1 MSHTEQAEPIPRT
14 SPRRLGKMLA
24 IIIGI
29 QVVGAAIFFTHYD
42 YWNSYQP
49 NAEKIQLGLG
59 TKTQQQQGQATG
71 KTINVSLKFVE
82 SSDFKTLAFNAVSGS
97 DHNPEIHAN
106 VGDKIVFDVTNA
118 GKSFHAFAVTSSKEG
133 PGPAIEGTTVGTAD
147 NPMKPGDNGDV
158 TFVAGTLGLYH
169 YICTVPGHATLGM
182 DGNFIVEK

>member
-1 MSHTEQAEPIPRT
+1 KKQTWTIHSDWVESTIIRIRPRTQTTTQDIDMSHTEQAEPIPRT
-14 SPRRLGKMLA
+14 SPRRLGKMVA

-59 TKTQQQQGQATG
+59 TKTQQQGQATG

-82 SSDFKTLAFNAVSGS
+82 SPDFKTLAFNAVSGS

-106 VGDKIVFDVTNA
+106 DGDKIIFDVTNG
-118 GKSFHAFAVTSSKEG
+118 GKSFDAFAVTTSKEG
-133 PGPAIEGTTVGTAD
+133 TGHAIDRTTTGPAD
-147 NPMKPGDNGDV
+147 NAMKPPY
-158 TFVAGTLGLYH
+158 TA
-169 YICTVPGHATLGM
+169 
-182 DGNFIVEK
+182 